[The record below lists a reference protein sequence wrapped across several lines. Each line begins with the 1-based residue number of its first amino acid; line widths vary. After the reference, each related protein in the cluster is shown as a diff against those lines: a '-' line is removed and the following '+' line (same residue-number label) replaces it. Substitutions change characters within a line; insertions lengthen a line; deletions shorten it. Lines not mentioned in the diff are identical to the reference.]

1 MRHLLALVVA
11 LSAAPAFAF
20 GPVGHQMVC
29 DMAYKLLSP
38 TSQQKVDQLLTFH
51 EEKHF
56 GKACSWPDQVRALP
70 EYKHTAMWHYVNI
83 QRTDNSVSMAHCPEK
98 GCVLSA
104 ISQQSKK
111 LVPFAPSRAQL
122 EALLFTGH
130 FVGDL
135 HQPLHA
141 GYADDLGGN
150 KTAVYFNGQPSNLH
164 GVWDY
169 VILEQAGYSADEKQQ
184 ALYQDLL
191 AKQQQWQSV
200 NVLDW
205 ANESVMLVKLIYQG
219 YKPGMLVDQT
229 YTAEHLPQLE
239 QRLQQAAVRLAYLLE
254 QGWSVPA
261 SSAET
266 ATAAAKAAEKI

>member
-1 MRHLLALVVA
+1 MRWLLLLVAGLMCAKAL
-11 LSAAPAFAF
+11 AF

-38 TSQQKVDQLLTFH
+38 ESQQKVDQLLALH

-56 GKACSWPDQVRALP
+56 GTACSWPDQVRALP
-70 EYKHTAMWHYVNI
+70 EYKHTAVWHYVNI
-83 QRTDNSVSMAHCPEK
+83 QRSDTSVSMAHCPAK

-104 ISQQSKK
+104 IKQQSQK

-150 KTAVYFNGQPSNLH
+150 KTAVYVDGQPSNLH

-169 VILEQAGYSADEKQQ
+169 VILEQAGYSAADKQQ
-184 ALYQDLL
+184 ALYQRLL
-191 AKQQQWQSV
+191 QKQQQWQSV

-205 ANESVMLVKLIYQG
+205 ANESVLLVKLIYQG
-219 YKPGMLVDQT
+219 YKPGMLVDAH
-229 YTAEHLPQLE
+229 YTTTHLPELE
-239 QRLQQAAVRLAYLLE
+239 QRLQQAAVRLAFLLE
-254 QGWSVPA
+254 QGWTQP
-261 SSAET
+261 
-266 ATAAAKAAEKI
+266 AKASQGN